1 MSKAKSNVTTDFV
14 LPIVVLVLICAVMSG
29 LLAVTNNITAP
40 IIDEAERAANT
51 AARKE
56 VMPLAD
62 AAGDADPFEEI
73 KRENLP
79 ESAAANMPA
88 SITGVYKATNSAG
101 DTVGYTFS
109 ITAQGYGGKNTLKM
123 TVGVDADGKVT
134 GVKVL
139 EHKETPGLGSK
150 ITTDKRFIGDFEG
163 KGAAEIDGIDR
174 ISGATFSSNYYKA
187 AIKDALKAFE
197 LVKG

>member
-1 MSKAKSNVTTDFV
+1 MTKAKSNVTADFV
-14 LPIVVLVLICAVMSG
+14 LPIVVLVLICALMSG

-40 IIDEAERAANT
+40 IIDKAEQEANT

-62 AAGDADPFEEI
+62 AADPFEEV

-79 ESAAANMPA
+79 ESAAASLPA

-109 ITAQGYGGKNTLKM
+109 ITTQGYGGKNTLKM
-123 TVGVDADGKVT
+123 AVGVDMEGKIT

-139 EHKETPGLGSK
+139 DHKETAGLGSK

-163 KGAAEIDGIDR
+163 KGADEIDGIDR

-187 AIKDALKAFE
+187 AIKDALAAFK
-197 LVKG
+197 LVSG